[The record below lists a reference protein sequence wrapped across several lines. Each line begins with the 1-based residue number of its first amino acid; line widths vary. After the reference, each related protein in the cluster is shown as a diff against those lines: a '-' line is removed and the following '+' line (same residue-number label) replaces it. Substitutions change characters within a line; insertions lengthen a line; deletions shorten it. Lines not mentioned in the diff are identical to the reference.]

1 MINGLKTVKGL
12 EYKEDPEVQP
22 NEKAI
27 SQINGLVEN
36 CFRAMN
42 DDFNTALTIGH
53 LFNLLKKINSIHTQ
67 NLSSAELGENVFLQ
81 LKNTY
86 IQFVEEIL
94 GIAEE
99 KTGDQDEMLDIVLEL
114 YSQAKSSKDYD
125 KVDLIR
131 ARLKTL
137 GIVLKDSKEGA
148 DCSTSMRIGGG
159 WITLTAT
166 RWPVVKAPSTH
177 TRR

>member
-1 MINGLKTVKGL
+1 MHLDDKI
-12 EYKEDPEVQP
+12 
-22 NEKAI
+22 I
-27 SQINGLVEN
+27 SQVNGLVDN

-67 NLSSAELGENVFLQ
+67 NLSTAELGEQAFLL

-99 KTGDQDEMLDIVLEL
+99 KNAAQEDMMDIILNL
-114 YSQAKSSKDYD
+114 YSQAKSSKDYEN
-125 KVDLIR
+125 VDLIR
-131 ARLKTL
+131 AQLKVI
-137 GIVLKDSKEGA
+137 GIVLKDSKVGVDWGYEE
-148 DCSTSMRIGGG
+148 
-159 WITLTAT
+159 
-166 RWPVVKAPSTH
+166 
-177 TRR
+177 